1 MKPVTTHALH
11 GALLRLGRRRLETV
25 HGPFDAEPFLNL
37 STRAP
42 VVVLA
47 RGDVC
52 GTEPM
57 LARVHSSCVTSE
69 AFGGRDCDCAEQLD
83 AALEAIAREG
93 RGVVFY
99 LMQEGRGA
107 GFAAKAR
114 DRMLVQASRHRLTT
128 FEAYAQMG
136 LERDHRRY
144 DEVAFACRLLNISAP
159 LILLTNNPE
168 KKAELERE
176 GVPLAGTRALERAAS
191 PWSRHY
197 LDSKARSGHALAES
211 GPGCGVAEL
220 PETVEAFDP
229 HPLASSPRFVHLAS
243 YLLPVRAGAVARGEP
258 AAADATPPGH
268 KGDATWLRLH
278 AVHDVVSGH
287 ELVVFLHR
295 ARPGA
300 VPLLHV
306 QSESLLERFP
316 LREGGVHRPA
326 WREAV
331 LAMRERGAGC
341 ALFLPP
347 EPLAPDAAGALP
359 AVDDAALADLLAHF
373 VEAGPTEPFRAE
385 RPRLA
390 RLLPLLARRGVKLV
404 ASGEPGSA

>member
-1 MKPVTTHALH
+1 
-11 GALLRLGRRRLETV
+11 V
-25 HGPFDAEPFLNL
+25 HGPFDVDPFLNL
-37 STRAP
+37 HTRAP
-42 VVVLA
+42 VVVLG
-47 RGDVC
+47 RGDVL
-52 GTEPM
+52 GPEPL

-144 DEVAFACRLLNISAP
+144 DEVAFACRMLNLSAP

-176 GVPLAGTRALERAAS
+176 GVRLAGTRPLERAAS

-197 LDSKARSGHALAES
+197 LDSKARSGHSLAES
-211 GPGCGVAEL
+211 GPGCGTAEL
-220 PETVEAFDP
+220 PEAVEVFDP
-229 HPLASSPRFVHLAS
+229 RPVESAPRFVHVAS
-243 YLLPVRAGAVARGEP
+243 YLLPVRVSES
-258 AAADATPPGH
+258 
-268 KGDATWLRLH
+268 GDATWLRLN
-278 AVHDVVSGH
+278 AVHDVVTGR

-295 ARPGA
+295 ARAGA

-316 LREGGVHRPA
+316 LRDGGVHRPA

-331 LAMRERGAGC
+331 RAMRERGAGC

-347 EPLAPDAAGALP
+347 EPLAPDAAGAP
-359 AVDDAALADLLAHF
+359 AVADDEALADLLAHF
-373 VEAGPTEPFRAE
+373 LKGSPAEPFRAE
-385 RPRLA
+385 RPGLA
-390 RLLPLLARRGVKLV
+390 RLLPLLAARGVKL
-404 ASGEPGSA
+404 EPAGAPGGA